1 MKVGY
6 KLIAIDECVMRETE
20 KPTLTVGKEYEV
32 IKTTHFEFT
41 IIDDANHIHNFV
53 REDFNKYFKF
63 ETSTTVDPKEATTG
77 NKIFGSTPSHYDNTN
92 GTIYKVQKERGW
104 NAYVFDIVKRLERAE
119 KKGEFL
125 SDIDKCIK
133 VLELY
138 RDEQGYNFE
147 GQFEPLNK

>member
-1 MKVGY
+1 MKIGD
-6 KLIAIDECVMRETE
+6 KIIATNSLRYMTE
-20 KPTLTVGKEYEV
+20 NKEYEV
-32 IKTTHFEFT
+32 IEST
-41 IIDDANHIHNFV
+41 INGFYVKNNEGNLNFYSAK
-53 REDFNKYFKF
+53 ELCSYFK
-63 ETSTTVDPKEATTG
+63 SPSQEATSQEAT
-77 NKIFGSTPSHYDNTN
+77 TPSHYDNTN

-138 RDEQGYNFE
+138 RDEQGHNFK

>member
-1 MKVGY
+1 MKRISKVNLIGLEEGLTYEITQDPDDMSYYITNCGISFLKENLDGY
-6 KLIAIDECVMRETE
+6 FRKANWAIPIE
-20 KPTLTVGKEYEV
+20 
-32 IKTTHFEFT
+32 KTT
-41 IIDDANHIHNFV
+41 
-53 REDFNKYFKF
+53 
-63 ETSTTVDPKEATTG
+63 
-77 NKIFGSTPSHYDNTN
+77 TPSHYDNTN

-138 RDEQGYNFE
+138 RDEQGHNFK

>member
-1 MKVGY
+1 MKIGD
-6 KLIAIDECVMRETE
+6 KIIAIAENEFITIYN
-20 KPTLTVGKEYEV
+20 EYIIEGLGN
-32 IKTTHFEFT
+32 KLFT
-41 IIDDANHIHNFV
+41 IKNDANMKAYF
-53 REDFNKYFKF
+53 ELADFNRFFKLKNDSSIKINWL
-63 ETSTTVDPKEATTG
+63 TKKEVKTFQTLE
-77 NKIFGSTPSHYDNTN
+77 TPSHYDNTN

-138 RDEQGYNFE
+138 RDEQGHNFK

>member
-1 MKVGY
+1 MKIGD
-6 KLIAIDECVMRETE
+6 KIIAINSLRYMTE
-20 KPTLTVGKEYEV
+20 NKEYEV
-32 IKTTHFEFT
+32 IEST
-41 IIDDANHIHNFV
+41 INGFYVKNNEGNLNFYSA
-53 REDFNKYFKF
+53 EDLCSYFKA
-63 ETSTTVDPKEATTG
+63 SSQKAT
-77 NKIFGSTPSHYDNTN
+77 TPSHYDNTN

-138 RDEQGYNFE
+138 RDEQGHNFK

>member
-1 MKVGY
+1 MKIGD
-6 KLIAIDECVMRETE
+6 KIIAIDECVMINEC
-20 KPTLTVGKEYEV
+20 KPNLTIGKEYV
-32 IKTTHFEFT
+32 IYSVSIGSFYIVNDHEGTHGFPFT
-41 IIDDANHIHNFV
+41 QFD
-53 REDFNKYFKF
+53 KYFKL
-63 ETSTTVDPKEATTG
+63 PKKEAT
-77 NKIFGSTPSHYDNTN
+77 TPSHYDNTN

-138 RDEQGYNFE
+138 RDEQGHNFK

>member
-1 MKVGY
+1 MKIGD
-6 KLIAIDECVMRETE
+6 KITAIRGIRWITKYEEYCVEASTDRGIYVRNDNGN
-20 KPTLTVGKEYEV
+20 L
-32 IKTTHFEFT
+32 
-41 IIDDANHIHNFV
+41 NFYSNN
-53 REDFNKYFKF
+53 DICNYFK
-63 ETSTTVDPKEATTG
+63 SQKKEAT
-77 NKIFGSTPSHYDNTN
+77 TPSHYDNTN

-138 RDEQGYNFE
+138 RDEQGHNFK
-147 GQFEPLNK
+147 GQFETLNK